1 MSRARWLAPAA
12 AIGVAV
18 LGFAG
23 RAAADID
30 SSNGCDGTGSFRE
43 GGFVVDA
50 RDVGSNVVEIPR
62 SDTVDWQGS
71 VTAPPGDYSGSISVD
86 LPPPF
91 GTVGIDSWSGS
102 SQSTLNSGAKEYDL
116 PSIVP
121 AGVEFRVVGSHTDA
135 NGFCNGFVNL
145 KIKGGAFDS
154 PLAPVSLVGTVAT
167 GGGLFFVLRSM
178 FRTVPKKV
186 M

>member
-12 AIGVAV
+12 ALGLVV
-18 LGFAG
+18 MGFAG
-23 RAAADID
+23 RAAAHVD
-30 SSNGCDGTGSFRE
+30 SSNGCKGTGSFRE

-50 RDVGSNVVEIPR
+50 QSVGSDVVEIPR

-71 VTAPPGDYSGSISVD
+71 VTAPPGAYSGSISVD

-91 GTVGIDSWSGS
+91 GAVGIDSWSGS
-102 SQSTLNSGAKEYDL
+102 SQSTVNAGAKSYDL

-121 AGVEFRVVGSHTDA
+121 AGVEFRVAGSHTDE
-135 NGFCNGFVNL
+135 NGFCNGYVNL

-154 PLAPVSLVGTVAT
+154 PLAPASLVGTVAT
-167 GGGLFFVLRSM
+167 GGGLFFVVRSM